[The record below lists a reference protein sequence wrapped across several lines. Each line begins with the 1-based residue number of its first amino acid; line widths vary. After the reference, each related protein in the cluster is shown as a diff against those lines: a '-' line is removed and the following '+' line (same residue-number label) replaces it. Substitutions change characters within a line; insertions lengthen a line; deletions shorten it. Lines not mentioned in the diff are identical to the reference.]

1 MSVKQQQR
9 RAARPLTQRI
19 GARRRP
25 RAPRGPSSDRQESGW
40 SDAAVLD
47 QQQTLLL
54 AVLHRARGEVVSY
67 DELRDAGIEYPASV
81 VAELELSEFPLE
93 RSFGGAPG
101 RKLGVRLD
109 QRAPTPVDGPE
120 DSDEATL
127 TREPRRVAGWRAG
140 IGLTSVAATVARRA
154 SLAGASYAAWTA
166 SKARAVAQSPRLHGI
181 ASRARA
187 VAQSPRLHGTRDR
200 ARAVAKSPSLRGN
213 ARWIAPAVLVLVAG
227 IVVALIAAGTGRT
240 GHVTTEY
247 RGSAPPS
254 RGSRPARA
262 PAGSVAPTTH
272 SPSAPQSAAPPA
284 PQSQAPASTPTP
296 PAPQSQVPPSSAN
309 PPTPVSVAS
318 AAELESRGHAQL
330 AAGAAPSAIPTL
342 RQALAATGKDLAACV
357 EPVSEA
363 CLTYA
368 YALYDLGSALRVAGE
383 PAAAVPIL
391 EQRLRIANQ
400 RPTVQ
405 GELQRARQE
414 AGKHPTTASTSP

>member
-1 MSVKQQQR
+1 LSVKQQQR
-9 RAARPLTQRI
+9 RAVRPLTQRI

-166 SKARAVAQSPRLHGI
+166 SKARAVAHSPRLH
-181 ASRARA
+181 A
-187 VAQSPRLHGTRDR
+187 TRDR

-227 IVVALIAAGTGRT
+227 IVVALIAAGNGRT

-254 RGSRPARA
+254 
-262 PAGSVAPTTH
+262 AGSVAPTTH

-296 PAPQSQVPPSSAN
+296 PAPQSQVPPSSAT

-357 EPVSEA
+357 EPASEA

-368 YALYDLGSALRVAGE
+368 YALYDLGRALRVAGDA
-383 PAAAVPIL
+383 AAAVPIL
-391 EQRLRIANQ
+391 EQRLKIANQ

-405 GELQRARQE
+405 GELQRARHE
-414 AGKHPTTASTSP
+414 AGQRPTPASTSP

>member
-1 MSVKQQQR
+1 MTVKQQQR
-9 RAARPLTQRI
+9 RAARPLAGRI

-25 RAPRGPSSDRQESGW
+25 RAPRGPSSEGRESGW
-40 SDAAVLD
+40 PDAAGLD

-109 QRAPTPVDGPE
+109 QRPPTPVDRPDDG
-120 DSDEATL
+120 DEATQPL
-127 TREPRRVAGWRAG
+127 PPRRAAGRRAG
-140 IGLTSVAATVARRA
+140 VGAASGAATLARRA

-166 SKARAVAQSPRLHGI
+166 NRACAVARSATLRET
-181 ASRARA
+181 AS
-187 VAQSPRLHGTRDR
+187 R

-213 ARWIAPAVLVLVAG
+213 ARWIAPALLVLVTG
-227 IVVALIAAGTGRT
+227 IAIALLAAGTGQT
-240 GHVTTEY
+240 GRVTTEY

-254 RGSRPARA
+254 RGSRAAGA
-262 PAGSVAPTTH
+262 PAGSVAPTTQTQ
-272 SPSAPQSAAPPA
+272 SAPK
-284 PQSQAPASTPTP
+284 SQAPATTPTP
-296 PAPQSQVPPSSAN
+296 PAPPAQVPPSSAT

-318 AAELESRGHAQL
+318 AAQLESRGHALL
-330 AAGAAPSAIPTL
+330 AAGEAQSAVPTL

-383 PAAAVPIL
+383 PTAAVPIL